1 MYLQRFFFFYVIAGV
16 THPWPWIM
24 ETELH
29 LKSPTF
35 LEHEVI
41 LDDFSRI
48 LQVFVFYFVN
58 KMPKLTLCDLS
69 RKRATDAP
77 TKVSMR
83 VWILFCSACDPQTSQ
98 GWTLSGSMLAGIWT
112 SATSSLW
119 TGLFPRISFLYY
131 WIYNDGRKQY
141 NIVLYF
147 TESWYCL
154 FLYLLTGFIES
165 KWTMKF
171 NDVNKKGH
179 SLIQITLWERHI
191 HLDAAKKLVTWY
203 PKLA

>member
-1 MYLQRFFFFYVIAGV
+1 MISAEFCRFLFSILWTRCQNWPCVTFPEREPQMLPPRCQCECEYFFVLHV
-16 THPWPWIM
+16 THRPVKGEPWVAQCWLGFEPAPHH
-24 ETELH
+24 LH
-29 LKSPTF
+29 
-35 LEHEVI
+35 EQDCV
-41 LDDFSRI
+41 
-48 LQVFVFYFVN
+48 
-58 KMPKLTLCDLS
+58 
-69 RKRATDAP
+69 
-77 TKVSMR
+77 
-83 VWILFCSACDPQTSQ
+83 
-98 GWTLSGSMLAGIWT
+98 
-112 SATSSLW
+112 
-119 TGLFPRISFLYY
+119 PRISFLYY

-179 SLIQITLWERHI
+179 SLIQFALWERHI